1 MHNCDN
7 ISSVR
12 VSEFSSLKFYALLII
27 HPHYKDVLKE
37 VLWSAPQW
45 NLGWLLNIVTIIAT
59 TKNNI

>member
-12 VSEFSSLKFYALLII
+12 VLEFSSLKFYDLLTYILI
-27 HPHYKDVLKE
+27 KDVLKE

>member
-12 VSEFSSLKFYALLII
+12 VSEFSSLKFYDLLTYILI
-27 HPHYKDVLKE
+27 KDVLKE

>member
-12 VSEFSSLKFYALLII
+12 VSEFSYLKFYD
-27 HPHYKDVLKE
+27 PHYKDVLKE

-45 NLGWLLNIVTIIAT
+45 NLGWLLNVVTIIAT